1 MVLHEAGAIRECE
14 VHGWIQDRA
23 DPHARQYA
31 FAIAQ
36 DDPPPGVSREETV
49 AEIREVLE
57 SIGDVC
63 PECFP
68 KD

>member
-31 FAIAQ
+31 IALAQ
-36 DDPPPGVSREETV
+36 DDPPPGVSPEE
-49 AEIREVLE
+49 ALAKIRDVLE

-63 PECFP
+63 PECLSE
-68 KD
+68 D